1 MVIVSDT
8 SPITNLLQLG
18 KLDLLHKMFGD
29 VVIPRKVYQEL
40 IEDEGSERVLI
51 DQDWIKVVEV
61 KDVSKVSELEN
72 LLDSGE
78 SEAIILAEELKA
90 DLLLIDELKGRN
102 IAESRGIKI
111 TGLLGILVQAKIRGF
126 QESLKPDLDRLIDV
140 IGFRVEKNLYKWIL
154 NQVGE

>member
-1 MVIVSDT
+1 MIIVSDT
-8 SPITNLLQLG
+8 SPITNLLHLG

-51 DQDWIKVVEV
+51 QQDWINVVEV

-78 SEAIILAEELKA
+78 
-90 DLLLIDELKGRN
+90 
-102 IAESRGIKI
+102 
-111 TGLLGILVQAKIRGF
+111 
-126 QESLKPDLDRLIDV
+126 
-140 IGFRVEKNLYKWIL
+140 
-154 NQVGE
+154 